1 MSVSSGNASG
11 RSRSTTTAN
20 RRTQGACGTPAI
32 AGIHSTAHMPIL
44 PSQSRSARRS
54 SAISKMRGAGR
65 RSCLETQGVLIFRE
79 TGGETAMGQRVWLAE
94 ATHARD
100 SWFRRGLGAISVA
113 DQIAPAAFLPPQ
125 SDQHENAHRDD
136 SCDAQNLNN
145 ANRREKV
152 RNERPCWLSMSHSRG
167 SAGNE

>member
-1 MSVSSGNASG
+1 MRPAARGLRLQPTAAPRALVVRPPSLGSIPPRACRFHQARADLRGGRQLFRRCVARAAGLVLRRKASFF
-11 RSRSTTTAN
+11 S
-20 RRTQGACGTPAI
+20 
-32 AGIHSTAHMPIL
+32 
-44 PSQSRSARRS
+44 
-54 SAISKMRGAGR
+54 
-65 RSCLETQGVLIFRE
+65 RE

-94 ATHARD
+94 ATHARG